1 MNPNGGPPL
10 PWVSE
15 IRIPGRKETNTKTG
29 KYTPISKPPGST
41 RWHRRY
47 CSTSCKPLV
56 SAPGTTGGPT
66 TSTPRALYWCINP
79 VTPSHLETYG
89 SDYRR
94 KTGLTRD
101 VDIVARY
108 WLPIDA
114 DALRV
119 DRITGAQ
126 LSVVSSTSTEKASIG
141 KLISIA
147 LDWLCGTMGW
157 PEPVSVDTGNGYALY
172 YALPGIPIPRVP
184 DPEESRLPNVR

>member
-1 MNPNGGPPL
+1 M
-10 PWVSE
+10 SE
-15 IRIPGRKETNTKTG
+15 IRIPSVVETSKKTG
-29 KYTPISKPPGST
+29 KVYTNVEAAWFDTDGIDDIAAELASRWCQPPELLGD
-41 RWHRRY
+41 Y
-47 CSTSCKPLV
+47 DKY
-56 SAPGTTGGPT
+56 AEGGI
-66 TSTPRALYWCINP
+66 YWCINP
-79 VTPSHLETYG
+79 VTPSHLESYG
-89 SDYRR
+89 SVLQRR

-147 LDWLCGTMGW
+147 RDWLCGTMGW

-172 YALPGIPIPRVP
+172 YASARHP
-184 DPEESRLPNVR
+184 DPQVP